1 MFKNARQKRLL
12 ALMMLILLTCVT
24 VKILSGQSSNRQ
36 FANNADEKS
45 GPQLVRSRLESNA
58 LAGIF
63 TNSRRQP
70 ANDTN
75 QSTPSA
81 NQISEQIQKPTFLIP
96 AIAKQNKPMALIIV
110 NEDDEWL
117 IAVAAPAAAKIR
129 RQNKTPILLKWKSEE
144 NPRQTQLLEQ
154 LAPVSGFCTILS
166 SDRTFTLDQTLG
178 NLPTYNIPAKP
189 EPAETSLLLAG
200 HYWQKADS
208 VVIASKYE
216 PEAVILGSA
225 LACHSYSPLIVTTGR
240 EQPRALSRKLSSL
253 GVGRIIYVTTKTV
266 TADSGISFPAQKTE
280 FIGVEEAQKRLIEKL
295 NARNIQNIVL
305 FRVPEESANGKSV
318 SWLASY
324 LSLIHRAALVPCY
337 SSDPLVAESKLESVI
352 RRYSLRPRTITI
364 LGDYEAI
371 GLVTKTTG
379 NDPNAFEISAE
390 LCPQLSQDQLAEMGV
405 GRIPLRQLWAA
416 STLIAYGVARNH
428 ILGQEPPNVL
438 MIANPSANYGTLP
451 LCETISRATA
461 SEFKNLGIQTNEFY
475 NVSCN
480 NPLIRNLVGDSQFII
495 FEGHISDFS
504 LFEDRSYYGD
514 EEDPYNYEYGNGRYE
529 VYTDTSDFPE
539 NHTDDDDDYSNGEDN
554 SNGVEINSQEL
565 DGRVDSDYETFEA
578 DVHDQP
584 DESSQVTDPCELEGM
599 PLILIQSCHSLDD
612 TVLDILTSGAV
623 GIVGSKTNIHSASGS
638 AFIKSFCDG
647 LLYRSDTVGEAM
659 RDAKNYLLCVG
670 ALKKA
675 RGHTQYAKVERVAY
689 SFHLWGDPE
698 LRLYTGLQNSQK
710 LKPVSGRFV
719 EPDKIS
725 IKIPARRLPTSRTEK
740 YFIRMFPGSE
750 AAGILK
756 RLKGKEIRR
765 VAPIYFFRIPLPKGF
780 EPTQY
785 VGLKKSDDT
794 TIRATFF
801 VDSFKRFL
809 YIVYF
814 PEKEEK
820 EQVFTLR
827 FIKRKM
833 TAGMPLQKVS
843 GM

>member
-1 MFKNARQKRLL
+1 MLKNVLQKQ
-12 ALMMLILLTCVT
+12 LLTLLTLIFLVFVT
-24 VKILSGQSSNRQ
+24 VKILSGQSSNSQ
-36 FANNADEKS
+36 FAHNSDNKFGPLLADC
-45 GPQLVRSRLESNA
+45 RLESNV

-63 TNSRRQP
+63 TNLRRQP

-75 QSTPSA
+75 QPALSA
-81 NQISEQIQKPTFLIP
+81 NQNSGQIQKPTFLIP
-96 AIAKQNKPMALIIV
+96 AIAKQNKPIALIVV

-117 IAVAAPAAAKIR
+117 VAAAAPAAAKIS
-129 RQNKTPILLKWKSEE
+129 RQNKTPILLKWESED
-144 NPRQTQLLEQ
+144 NPRQTKLLEQ
-154 LAPVSGFCTILS
+154 LARVSGLCTILS
-166 SDRTFTLDQTLG
+166 SDHTFPLDQTLG
-178 NLPTYNIPAKP
+178 NLPRYNIPVKP
-189 EPAETSLLLAG
+189 EPAETSFLLAG
-200 HYWQKADS
+200 HYWQKAAS
-208 VVIASKYE
+208 VVLASGYD

-253 GVGRIIYVTTKTV
+253 GVCRVIYVTSKTV

-280 FIGVEEAQKRLIEKL
+280 FIGAEEAQKRLIEKL

-305 FRVPEESANGKSV
+305 FRVPDDSTGGKSV
-318 SWLASY
+318 SWLAPY
-324 LSLIHRAALVPCY
+324 LSFIHRAALLPCH
-337 SSDPLVAESKLESVI
+337 SSDPLAAESKLESVI
-352 RRYSLRPRTITI
+352 RKYSLRPRTITI
-364 LGDYEAI
+364 LGDYEAV

-379 NDPNAFEISAE
+379 DDPNAYEISTE
-390 LCPQLSQDQLAEMGV
+390 LCPGLSQDQVAEMGV

-428 ILGQEPPNVL
+428 ILGQEQPNVL
-438 MIANPSANYGTLP
+438 MIANPTPDYGALP

-461 SEFKNLGIQTNEFY
+461 NEFKNLRIQTNEFY
-475 NVSCN
+475 HVSCN
-480 NPLIRNLVGDSQFII
+480 NPLIRNLVGDSQLII

-504 LFEDRSYYGD
+504 MFEDRSYYGD
-514 EEDPYNYEYGNGRYE
+514 EEDIYSYEYGNGQYE
-529 VYTDTSDFPE
+529 EYTDTSDFTE
-539 NHTDDDDDYSNGEDN
+539 NHTEDDDDWSDKENN
-554 SNGVEINSQEL
+554 STGVEINLQEPG
-565 DGRVDSDYETFEA
+565 GRVDSDYETIET

-612 TVLDILTSGAV
+612 TVLDILTFGAV

-638 AFIKSFCDG
+638 AFIKAFCDG
-647 LLYRSDTVGEAM
+647 LLYRSDTVGEAL

-675 RGHTQYAKVERVAY
+675 RGHTQYAKAERVAY

-698 LRLYTGLQNSQK
+698 LRFYTGLQNIQK

-740 YFIRMFPGSE
+740 YFLRMFPGSE

-765 VAPIYFFRIPLPKGF
+765 IAPIYSFRIPMPRGF
-780 EPTQY
+780 DPNQY
-785 VGLKKSDDT
+785 TGLKKSDDNT
-794 TIRATFF
+794 VRAVFF

-827 FIKRKM
+827 FIKRKI
-833 TAGMPLQKVS
+833 TAETPLQKIS

>member
-1 MFKNARQKRLL
+1 MFKNALQKRLL
-12 ALMMLILLTCVT
+12 ALVMLILLTCVT
-24 VKILSGQSSNRQ
+24 VKILSGQSLNRQ
-36 FANNADEKS
+36 FAHNADKKF
-45 GPQLVRSRLESNA
+45 GPLLACCRLESNI
-58 LAGIF
+58 LTGIF
-63 TNSRRQP
+63 PDSHPGPTKT
-70 ANDTN
+70 ANAHPRSVN
-75 QSTPSA
+75 Q
-81 NQISEQIQKPTFLIP
+81 NSEQIQKPTLLIP
-96 AIAKQNKPMALIIV
+96 AIAKQNKPMALIVV

-129 RQNKTPILLKWKSEE
+129 RQNKTPILLKWESEE

-154 LAPVSGFCTILS
+154 LARVSGFCTILS

-208 VVIASKYE
+208 VVLASGDD

-225 LACHSYSPLIVTTGR
+225 LASHSYSPLIVTTGR

-305 FRVPEESANGKSV
+305 FRVPEESADGKSV
-318 SWLASY
+318 SWLAPY

-364 LGDYEAI
+364 LGDYEAV
-371 GLVTKTTG
+371 GLITTTTG
-379 NDPNAFEISAE
+379 NEPDTYEITTE

-428 ILGQEPPNVL
+428 ILGQEQPNVL

-480 NPLIRNLVGDSQFII
+480 SPLIRNLVGDSQLII

-514 EEDPYNYEYGNGRYE
+514 EEDPYSYEYGNGRYE
-529 VYTDTSDFPE
+529 EYNDTSDFPE

-554 SNGVEINSQEL
+554 SNSVEINSQEP

-612 TVLDILTSGAV
+612 TVLDILTTGAV

-638 AFIKSFCDG
+638 AFIKAFCDG

-675 RGHTQYAKVERVAY
+675 RGHTQYAKAERVAY

-698 LRLYTGLQNSQK
+698 LRLYTGLQKSQR

-725 IKIPARRLPTSRTEK
+725 VKIPGRRLPTSRTEK
-740 YFIRMFPGSE
+740 YFLRMFPGSE

-765 VAPIYFFRIPLPKGF
+765 VAPIYFFRIPMPRDF

-785 VGLKKSDDT
+785 AGLKKSDDT

-833 TAGMPLQKVS
+833 TAGTPFQKVS

>member
-1 MFKNARQKRLL
+1 MFKSTLQKYLL
-12 ALMMLILLTCVT
+12 ALLTLILLVCTTIKTQYGYCSNGQN
-24 VKILSGQSSNRQ
+24 SG
-36 FANNADEKS
+36 
-45 GPQLVRSRLESNA
+45 
-58 LAGIF
+58 
-63 TNSRRQP
+63 
-70 ANDTN
+70 
-75 QSTPSA
+75 
-81 NQISEQIQKPTFLIP
+81 QIQKPTFLIP
-96 AIAKQNKPMALIIV
+96 AIARQNKPLTLIV
-110 NEDDEWL
+110 VQEDDESRPSKMGRDEWL
-117 IAVAAPAAAKIR
+117 VAAAAPASAKIR
-129 RQNKTPILLKWKSEE
+129 QLNKTPILLKCASEE
-144 NPRQTQLLEQ
+144 NPRQTKLLEQ
-154 LAPVSGFCTILS
+154 LARVSGFCTILS
-166 SDRTFTLDQTLG
+166 SDP
-178 NLPTYNIPAKP
+178 NLTVGDTQENLLTYNIPTKS

-200 HYWQKADS
+200 HYWQQADS
-208 VVIASKYE
+208 VVVASRYD

-225 LACHSYSPLIVTTGR
+225 LASHLCAPLIVITPR
-240 EQPRALSRKLSSL
+240 EQLSVLSEKLSSL
-253 GVGRIIYVTTKTV
+253 GVGDIIYVTSKASL
-266 TADSGISFPAQKTE
+266 ADAGIRFPAQKTE
-280 FIGVEEAQKRLIEKL
+280 IINVEEAQRRLIETL
-295 NARNIQNIVL
+295 GPANIQNIIL
-305 FRVPEESANGKSV
+305 FRVPDESADEGSV
-318 SWLASY
+318 SWLAPY

-337 SSDPLVAESKLESVI
+337 SSDPLAAESKIESVI

-364 LGDYEAI
+364 LGDYEAV

-379 NDPNAFEISAE
+379 NDPNAYEISTE

-416 STLIAYGVARNH
+416 STLIAYVVARNH
-428 ILGQEPPNVL
+428 ILGQEQPNVL
-438 MIANPSANYGTLP
+438 MIANPSPDYGTLP

-480 NPLIRNLVGDSQFII
+480 NPLIRNLVGDSQLII

-514 EEDPYNYEYGNGRYE
+514 EDDFYSYEYGNGQYE
-529 VYTDTSDFPE
+529 EYTDTSDFTE
-539 NHTDDDDDYSNGEDN
+539 NHTDDYDDLSDGEDN
-554 SNGVEINSQEL
+554 SNSSDIDKQVQSEQM
-565 DGRVDSDYETFEA
+565 DSTFEPIGRDA
-578 DVHDQP
+578 HSQL
-584 DESSQVTDPCELEGM
+584 DEISQSTDPCELEGI

-612 TVLDILTSGAV
+612 TILDILTTGAV

-647 LLYRSDTVGEAM
+647 LLYRSDTIGEAL
-659 RDAKNYLLCVG
+659 RDAKNYLLCVS

-675 RGHTQYAKVERVAY
+675 RGHTQYAKVERVAH

-698 LRLYTGLQNSQK
+698 MRLYNGLQNSQRIK
-710 LKPVSGRFV
+710 AVSARFV

-725 IKIPARRLPTSRTEK
+725 ITIPTKRLSTSRTEK
-740 YFIRMFPGSE
+740 YFLRMFPGSE

-765 VAPIYFFRIPLPKGF
+765 VAPIYFFRIPMPKGF

-785 VGLKKSDDT
+785 AGLKKSDDT
-794 TIRATFF
+794 TVRAVFF

-820 EQVFTLR
+820 EQVFTLQ

-833 TAGMPLQKVS
+833 TAEMPFQKVS

>member
-1 MFKNARQKRLL
+1 MLKNKPQKYLL
-12 ALMMLILLTCVT
+12 TLPTLIFLILATA
-24 VKILSGQSSNRQ
+24 KILSGQSSTRQ
-36 FANNADEKS
+36 FAHNADEKS
-45 GPQLVRSRLESNA
+45 DQRFVRSRLESNA
-58 LAGIF
+58 LAGIS
-63 TNSRRQP
+63 TNLSRP
-70 ANDTN
+70 VNDIN
-75 QSTPSA
+75 QSTLSA
-81 NQISEQIQKPTFLIP
+81 TQISRQIQKPTFLIP
-96 AIAKQNKPMALIIV
+96 AIVKQNKPIALIVV
-110 NEDDEWL
+110 NEDDESRLSKTGGDEWL
-117 IAVAAPAAAKIR
+117 IAAAAPAAAKIIQ
-129 RQNKTPILLKWKSEE
+129 QNKTPILLQLDSEE

-154 LAPVSGFCTILS
+154 LAGISGFCTILS
-166 SDRTFTLDQTLG
+166 SDHTFTLNQTLG
-178 NLPTYNIPAKP
+178 NLPRYNIPVKP
-189 EPAETSLLLAG
+189 EPAETSLLFAG
-200 HYWQKADS
+200 LYWQKADS
-208 VVIASKYE
+208 VVLASEYD

-225 LACHSYSPLIVTTGR
+225 LACHSYWPLIVTTGR

-253 GVGRIIYVTTKTV
+253 GVSGVVYVTSKIV
-266 TADSGISFPAQKTE
+266 TADSGMSFPSQKTE

-305 FRVPEESANGKSV
+305 FRVPDESADGKSV
-318 SWLASY
+318 SWLAPY

-337 SSDPLVAESKLESVI
+337 SSDPLAAESKLESVI
-352 RRYSLRPRTITI
+352 RKYSLRPRTITI

-379 NDPNAFEISAE
+379 NDADAYEITAE
-390 LCPQLSQDQLAEMGV
+390 LCPQLSQDQVAEMGV
-405 GRIPLRQLWAA
+405 GRIPLSQLWAA
-416 STLIAYGVARNH
+416 STLIAYGVARDH
-428 ILGQEPPNVL
+428 ILGQEQPNVL

-461 SEFKNLGIQTNEFY
+461 NEFKNLKIQTNEFY

-480 NPLIRNLVGDSQFII
+480 NPLIRNLVGDSQLII

-504 LFEDRSYYGD
+504 LFEGRSYYEE
-514 EEDPYNYEYGNGRYE
+514 EEDPYSYEYGQRQYE
-529 VYTDTSDFPE
+529 VYTDTSDFSE
-539 NHTDDDDDYSNGEDN
+539 NHTDDDDDWSNEADN
-554 SNGVEINSQEL
+554 SKGVEINSQEHV
-565 DGRVDSDYETFEA
+565 GPMDSDYETFETA
-578 DVHDQP
+578 IYQQP

-599 PLILIQSCHSLDD
+599 PLILIQSCHSLDN
-612 TVLDILTSGAV
+612 TVLDILTCGAV

-638 AFIKSFCDG
+638 AFIKAFCDG

-698 LRLYTGLQNSQK
+698 LRVYTGLQNSQR
-710 LKPVSGRFV
+710 LNPVSGRFV

-725 IKIPARRLPTSRTEK
+725 ITIPARRLPTSRTEK
-740 YFIRMFPGSE
+740 YFLRMFPGSE

-785 VGLKKSDDT
+785 TGLRKSDDT
-794 TIRATFF
+794 TIRASFF

-809 YIVYF
+809 YILYF

-827 FIKRKM
+827 FIK
-833 TAGMPLQKVS
+833 
-843 GM
+843 

>member
-1 MFKNARQKRLL
+1 MLKNTLLQKY
-12 ALMMLILLTCVT
+12 LLTLLTLIFLVFVT

-36 FANNADEKS
+36 FAHNSDNKFGPLLADC
-45 GPQLVRSRLESNA
+45 RLESNA

-63 TNSRRQP
+63 TNLRRWP

-81 NQISEQIQKPTFLIP
+81 NQISGQIQKPTFLIP
-96 AIAKQNKPMALIIV
+96 AIAKQNKPIALIVV

-117 IAVAAPAAAKIR
+117 VAAAAPAAAKISL
-129 RQNKTPILLKWKSEE
+129 QNKTPILLKWESED
-144 NPRQTQLLEQ
+144 NPRQTKLLEQ
-154 LAPVSGFCTILS
+154 LARVSGFCTILS
-166 SDRTFTLDQTLG
+166 SDSTFILGQTQD
-178 NLPTYNIPAKP
+178 NLTTYNIPIKS
-189 EPAETSLLLAG
+189 EPAEMSLFLAG

-208 VVIASKYE
+208 VVVTSRND

-225 LACHSYSPLIVTTGR
+225 LASHLYAPLIVISPK
-240 EQPRALSRKLSSL
+240 EQLNVLSEKLSSL
-253 GVGRIIYVTTKTV
+253 GVVDIIYVTSKASL
-266 TADSGISFPAQKTE
+266 ADAGIRFPAQKTE
-280 FIGVEEAQKRLIEKL
+280 IINVEEAQRRLIEIL
-295 NARNIQNIVL
+295 GPANIQNIIL
-305 FRVPEESANGKSV
+305 FRVPDESSDEESV
-318 SWLASY
+318 SWLAPY
-324 LSLIHRAALVPCY
+324 LSLIHRAALVPCQ
-337 SSDPLVAESKLESVI
+337 SSDPLAAESKLESVI
-352 RRYSLRPRTITI
+352 RKYSLRPRTITI
-364 LGDYEAI
+364 LGDYEAV

-379 NDPNAFEISAE
+379 DDPNAYEISTE
-390 LCPQLSQDQLAEMGV
+390 LCPGLSQDQVAEMGV

-428 ILGQEPPNVL
+428 ILGQEQPNVL
-438 MIANPSANYGTLP
+438 MIANPTPDYGALP

-461 SEFKNLGIQTNEFY
+461 NEFKNLRIQTNEFY

-480 NPLIRNLVGDSQFII
+480 SPLIRNLVGDSQFII

-514 EEDPYNYEYGNGRYE
+514 EEDIYSYEYGNGQYE
-529 VYTDTSDFPE
+529 EYTDTSDFTE
-539 NHTDDDDDYSNGEDN
+539 NHTEDDDDYSNGEDN
-554 SNGVEINSQEL
+554 SNGVEINSQEPG
-565 DGRVDSDYETFEA
+565 GRVDSDYETIET

-638 AFIKSFCDG
+638 AFIKAFCDG
-647 LLYRSDTVGEAM
+647 LLYRSNTVGEAM

-675 RGHTQYAKVERVAY
+675 RGHTQYAKAERVAY

-698 LRLYTGLQNSQK
+698 LRFYTGLQNSQR

-725 IKIPARRLPTSRTEK
+725 IKIPTRRLPTSRTEK
-740 YFIRMFPGSE
+740 YFLRMFPGSE

-756 RLKGKEIRR
+756 RLKGREIRR
-765 VAPIYFFRIPLPKGF
+765 VAPIYFFRIPMPKGF

-785 VGLKKSDDT
+785 TGLKKSDDT
-794 TIRATFF
+794 TIRAVFF

-820 EQVFTLR
+820 EQVLTLR
-827 FIKRKM
+827 FIKRKI
-833 TAGMPLQKVS
+833 TAETPL
-843 GM
+843 

>member
-1 MFKNARQKRLL
+1 MFKSTLQKYLL
-12 ALMMLILLTCVT
+12 ALLTLILLVCTTIKTQYGYCSNGQN
-24 VKILSGQSSNRQ
+24 SG
-36 FANNADEKS
+36 
-45 GPQLVRSRLESNA
+45 
-58 LAGIF
+58 
-63 TNSRRQP
+63 
-70 ANDTN
+70 
-75 QSTPSA
+75 
-81 NQISEQIQKPTFLIP
+81 QIQKPTFLIP
-96 AIAKQNKPMALIIV
+96 AIARQNKPLTLIV
-110 NEDDEWL
+110 VQEDDESRSSKTGQDEWL
-117 IAVAAPAAAKIR
+117 LAAAAPVSAKIR
-129 RQNKTPILLKWKSEE
+129 QLNKTPILLKWDSEE

-154 LAPVSGFCTILS
+154 LTHVSGFCTILS

-208 VVIASKYE
+208 VVLASGYD

-253 GVGRIIYVTTKTV
+253 GVGRIIYVTSKTV
-266 TADSGISFPAQKTE
+266 TADSGISFPRQKTE

-295 NARNIQNIVL
+295 NARNIQNIIL
-305 FRVPEESANGKSV
+305 FRVPDESSDEGSV
-318 SWLASY
+318 SWLAPY

-337 SSDPLVAESKLESVI
+337 SSDPLAAESKIESVI
-352 RRYSLRPRTITI
+352 RKYSLRPRTITI
-364 LGDYEAI
+364 LGDYEAVDLI
-371 GLVTKTTG
+371 TTTTG
-379 NDPNAFEISAE
+379 NEPNTYEISAE

-428 ILGQEPPNVL
+428 ILGQVQPNVL
-438 MIANPSANYGTLP
+438 MIANPSPDYGALP

-480 NPLIRNLVGDSQFII
+480 NPLIRNLVGDSQLII

-504 LFEDRSYYGD
+504 LFEDSSYYGD
-514 EEDPYNYEYGNGRYE
+514 EEDFYSYEYGNGQYE
-529 VYTDTSDFPE
+529 EYNDTSDFTE
-539 NHTDDDDDYSNGEDN
+539 NHTDDNDDWSNGEDN
-554 SNGVEINSQEL
+554 SNGVEINSQEPG
-565 DGRVDSDYETFEA
+565 GRVDSDYETIET
-578 DVHDQP
+578 DVLDQP

-599 PLILIQSCHSLDD
+599 PLILIQSCHSLDE
-612 TVLDILTSGAV
+612 TVLDILTFGAV

-638 AFIKSFCDG
+638 AFIKAFCDG

-675 RGHTQYAKVERVAY
+675 RGHTQYAKVERVAH

-698 LRLYTGLQNSQK
+698 MRLYNGLQNSQR

-725 IKIPARRLPTSRTEK
+725 ITIPTKRLSTSRTEK
-740 YFIRMFPGSE
+740 YFLRMFPGSE

-765 VAPIYFFRIPLPKGF
+765 VAPIYFFRIPMPKGF

-785 VGLKKSDDT
+785 AGLKKSDDT
-794 TIRATFF
+794 TVRAVFF

-820 EQVFTLR
+820 EQVFTLQ
-827 FIKRKM
+827 FFKRNM
-833 TAGMPLQKVS
+833 TAETPLRKVS
-843 GM
+843 GT

>member
-1 MFKNARQKRLL
+1 MFKSTLQKYLL
-12 ALMMLILLTCVT
+12 ALLTLILLVCTTIKTQYGYCSNGQN
-24 VKILSGQSSNRQ
+24 SG
-36 FANNADEKS
+36 
-45 GPQLVRSRLESNA
+45 
-58 LAGIF
+58 
-63 TNSRRQP
+63 
-70 ANDTN
+70 
-75 QSTPSA
+75 
-81 NQISEQIQKPTFLIP
+81 QIQKPTFLIP
-96 AIAKQNKPMALIIV
+96 AIARQNKPLTLIV
-110 NEDDEWL
+110 VQEDDESRSSKTGQDEWL
-117 IAVAAPAAAKIR
+117 LAAAAPVSAKIR
-129 RQNKTPILLKWKSEE
+129 QLNKTPILLKWDSEE

-154 LAPVSGFCTILS
+154 LTHVSGFCTILS

-208 VVIASKYE
+208 VVLASGYD

-253 GVGRIIYVTTKTV
+253 GVGRIIYVTSKTV
-266 TADSGISFPAQKTE
+266 TADSGISFPRQKTE

-295 NARNIQNIVL
+295 NARNIQNIIL
-305 FRVPEESANGKSV
+305 FRVPDESSDEGSV
-318 SWLASY
+318 SWLAPY

-337 SSDPLVAESKLESVI
+337 SSDPLAAESKIESVI
-352 RRYSLRPRTITI
+352 RKYSLRPRTITI
-364 LGDYEAI
+364 LGDYEAVDLI
-371 GLVTKTTG
+371 TTTTG
-379 NDPNAFEISAE
+379 NEPNTYEISAE

-416 STLIAYGVARNH
+416 STLIAYGVAREH
-428 ILGQEPPNVL
+428 ILGQVQPNVL
-438 MIANPSANYGTLP
+438 MIANPSPDYGALP

-480 NPLIRNLVGDSQFII
+480 NPLIRNLVGDSQLII

-504 LFEDRSYYGD
+504 LFEDSSYYGD
-514 EEDPYNYEYGNGRYE
+514 EEDFYSYEYGNGQYE
-529 VYTDTSDFPE
+529 EYNDTSDFTE
-539 NHTDDDDDYSNGEDN
+539 NHTDDNDDWSNGEDN
-554 SNGVEINSQEL
+554 SNGVEINSQEPG
-565 DGRVDSDYETFEA
+565 GRVDSDYETI
-578 DVHDQP
+578 DYDQP

-599 PLILIQSCHSLDD
+599 PLILIQSCHSLDE
-612 TVLDILTSGAV
+612 TVLDILTFGAV

-638 AFIKSFCDG
+638 AFIKAFCDG

-675 RGHTQYAKVERVAY
+675 RGHTQYAKVERVAH

-698 LRLYTGLQNSQK
+698 MRLYNGLQNSQR

-725 IKIPARRLPTSRTEK
+725 ITIPTKRLSTSRTEK
-740 YFIRMFPGSE
+740 YFLRMFPGSE

-765 VAPIYFFRIPLPKGF
+765 VAPIYFFRIPMPKGF

-785 VGLKKSDDT
+785 AGLKKSDDT
-794 TIRATFF
+794 TVRAVFF

-820 EQVFTLR
+820 EQVFTLQ
-827 FIKRKM
+827 FFKRNM
-833 TAGMPLQKVS
+833 TAETPLRKVS
-843 GM
+843 GT